1 MEISQ
6 SFALEMVKELSTILQ
21 QHINFIDK
29 HAMIIASSDET
40 RISSCHMGAKKLI
53 EENLPFLLID
63 SDDAFSG
70 SKKGLNFP
78 IVVDDVIVGVIGIT
92 GDPQQ
97 VSKYGQLL
105 KKFTEMYIRD
115 ERLRQIKNQEDK
127 IRSRFLEKWLLD
139 PQHAISPTFADT
151 AISLGID
158 PKKQY
163 RVIVMMYTLSHT
175 SASTSTQQ
183 LFDLSTRYMKSQL
196 LKEGNH
202 YCRIGSKMIYIMSNI
217 NDAKLPEI
225 LEDINRKV
233 QQSYD
238 IELIIGYDRS
248 FATSEQLHQNYVEAS
263 KALKAC
269 TQMSLPIVGYQNLY
283 LELLFDEISS
293 FTRADFMSKIFYQM
307 DKDTME
313 ETLRVC
319 KAYYQ
324 CDGSIQ
330 RAAQVLFIHKNT
342 LQYKL
347 QRITNLTSLDPRAY
361 RNIPIFTLA
370 IKIFEDDMRLNSSS

>member
-21 QHINFIDK
+21 QHINFIDRN
-29 HAMIIASSDET
+29 AMIIASSDET

-53 EENLPFLLID
+53 EENLPFLIID
-63 SDDAFSG
+63 SDDTFSG

-78 IVVDDVIVGVIGIT
+78 IVVDDVILGVIGIT

-105 KKFTEMYIRD
+105 QKFTEMYIRD
-115 ERLRQIKNQEDK
+115 ERLRQVKNQEDK

-139 PQHAISPTFADT
+139 PQHAVSPTFADT

-158 PKKQY
+158 PKRQH
-163 RVIVMMYTLSHT
+163 RVIVMMYTLSNT

-183 LFDLSTRYMKSQL
+183 LFDLSTRYIKSQL
-196 LKEGNH
+196 LHEGNH
-202 YCRIGSKMIYIMSNI
+202 YCRIGSKMIYIVSNI
-217 NDAKLPEI
+217 KDAKLYEM
-225 LEDINRKV
+225 LEDIYKKV
-233 QQSYD
+233 YQNYD
-238 IELIIGYDRS
+238 IELTIGYDRS
-248 FATSEQLHQNYVEAS
+248 FTTAQLLHQNYVEAS

-269 TQMSLPIVGYQNLY
+269 TQMSLPIVGFQNLY
-283 LELLFDEISS
+283 LELLFDDISS

-307 DKDTME
+307 DKDMIE

-330 RAAQVLFIHKNT
+330 QAANLLYIHKNT

-347 QRITNLTSLDPRAY
+347 QRIATLTSLDPRAY

-370 IKIFEDDMRLNSSS
+370 IKIFEDDMRLSSSA